1 MLVTNQGI
9 VMLFTSFQF
18 CIFFPITLFLYFIAP
33 IEYAWLLLLV
43 ASSYF
48 YLSSD
53 ILGAALISIAIMV
66 NYGAALYIEK
76 TSSSFYRKFCLTL
89 SLIITFSLLFIC
101 KYMNFFYHSLY
112 MLGFYNEYVPYPIT
126 LPIGIS
132 FFTFQAVSYTVD
144 IFYKK
149 YQAEHHLG
157 KFALFILYFPQL
169 VAGPIE
175 RGSHLLNQLTTRK
188 PFSYHN
194 IIIGLRT
201 FLGGLLLKLVVADN
215 LSKYV
220 DAVYNNVHLYVGWPL
235 LFATY
240 LFAFQIFCDFAG
252 YSYMAIGIARTMGIT
267 LMENFKQPYLADSI
281 KDFWKR
287 WHISLSTWFCDYIY
301 IPLGG
306 NKVSSV
312 RYCGNIAITF
322 LLSGLWHGANWTFII
337 WGALHSFYMIA
348 SYWLPD
354 CFIRRVPS
362 LMRIIGTFSAV
373 CISWIFFRANTVHDA
388 CYILC
393 HMFDQLTCWNNLLQL
408 RRAVVMGRSYDISI
422 LFFLTVIIWG
432 VHCVQR
438 YAGKIRHMLDFF
450 PTYVRLCIY
459 YITIFTLFLWGE
471 FGGYNF
477 IYFQF

>member
-1 MLVTNQGI
+1 
-9 VMLFTSFQF
+9 MLFNSIQF
-18 CIFFPITLFLYFIAP
+18 CIFFPLTLLLYFIVP
-33 IEYAWLLLLV
+33 LNYAWFFLLA

-48 YLSSD
+48 YISSD
-53 ILGAALISIAIMV
+53 MLGALLIAMAILI

-76 TSSSFYRKFCLTL
+76 AVSSFKKKLCLI
-89 SLIITFSLLFIC
+89 SALIITFGSLFIC

-112 MLGFYNEYVPYPIT
+112 ALGLYDAYAPFGIT

-132 FFTFQAVSYTVD
+132 FFTFQTISYTIDV
-144 IFYKK
+144 FYNK
-149 YQAEHHLG
+149 YPAEHHFG
-157 KFALFILYFPQL
+157 RFALFILYFPQL

-175 RGSHLLNQLTTRK
+175 RASNLLGQLSNRK
-188 PFSYHN
+188 SFSYTN
-194 IIIGLRT
+194 MIIGLRT

-267 LMENFKQPYLADSI
+267 LMENFKQPYLASSI

-287 WHISLSTWFCDYIY
+287 WHISLSSWFCDYVY

-306 NKVSSV
+306 NQVTSL
-312 RYCGNIAITF
+312 RYCVNIGVTF
-322 LLSGLWHGANWTFII
+322 LLSGLWHGANWTFVI
-337 WGALHSFYMIA
+337 WGALHSIYMII
-348 SYWLPD
+348 SHLLP
-354 CFIRRVPS
+354 IRLVHGIPYII
-362 LMRIIGTFSAV
+362 RIFCTFSAV
-373 CISWIFFRANTVHDA
+373 CISWIFFRANSVHDA
-388 CYILC
+388 FYVLA
-393 HMFDQLTCWNNLLQL
+393 HMFEGLTSWHSLLQL
-408 RRAVVMGRSYDISI
+408 RRAVVMGRSYDVSI
-422 LFFLTVIIWG
+422 LLLLTIIVWL
-432 VHCVQR
+432 VHYIQVYIGQ
-438 YAGKIRHMLDFF
+438 IRHMLDRF
-450 PTYVRLCIY
+450 PSYLRLVIY
-459 YITIFTLFLWGE
+459 YVTIFILFLWGE